1 MAAVG
6 CSIRGE
12 APNSGYRLKMKK
24 PYLLLFQQKSLSSHR
39 VIQSFKLTSGKFGS
53 EGSLGAPYGAIS
65 GNISYCRQVATLSNC
80 SGRVM
85 KSPSSIP
92 KKSDQTMKL
101 FSWVMKS
108 PDRVAMLPSWI
119 PTVSDRMPKASSSS
133 SIRKTFKKL
142 YEQKD
147 LVRNNKDQ
155 YGVICDN
162 I

>member
-39 VIQSFKLTSGKFGS
+39 VIQSFKLTGGKFGS
-53 EGSLGAPYGAIS
+53 EGFS

-101 FSWVMKS
+101 F
-108 PDRVAMLPSWI
+108 SWI